1 METDRKEL
9 EDEPLA
15 EADGF
20 DCDVPADE
28 CEVGLTDR
36 DGTATESE
44 ASLREEIF
52 EAFQPVTEIVVESP
66 VDGLPVPAG
75 ERHDLAIA
83 HPFTRD
89 TVVCVEDDTAF
100 VELFAE
106 ELESRGFQHEGGRQF
121 FSNTGFDGGARV
133 MARSKFNESDGSDV
147 VRRTFDPSRVSVRFG
162 IPVVEDQGESV
173 PVRMK
178 RERCKH
184 FMRQVMANDDV
195 PNPNEPGHLL
205 RFYNCMARKS
215 VGGAYMTL
223 RDEAVYACD
232 YRNPVDPG
240 SAEKYLE
247 AFDRKRLGSKLH
259 LELIRPFN
267 LG

>member
-66 VDGLPVPAG
+66 SDGLPVPAG
-75 ERHDLAIA
+75 ERHDLAVA

-89 TVVCVEDDTAF
+89 TVVCVEDDTSF

-106 ELESRGFQHEGGRQF
+106 ELEDRGFEHQGKLAFLSNSAVNGGALVQARTMFDGETGRQVE
-121 FSNTGFDGGARV
+121 R
-133 MARSKFNESDGSDV
+133 RSFE
-147 VRRTFDPSRVSVRFG
+147 PSKVTVRFG
-162 IPVVEDQGESV
+162 VSVVSDNGVFV

-205 RFYNCMARKS
+205 RFYNCTARRS

-232 YRNPVDPG
+232 YRSPSHFD
-240 SAEKYLE
+240 STEKYLDS
-247 AFDRKRLGSKLH
+247 FDRKRLGSKLH